1 MKKASFKVGSSGSP
15 KHTEMVGS
23 GKGMG
28 GEGRVS
34 ERGPR
39 IGAGVEGMRV
49 RSEMDRSKEG
59 NGGAARG
66 KPGRAYS
73 EE

>member
-1 MKKASFKVGSSGSP
+1 MAGKGWSGSP
-15 KHTEMVGS
+15 KHTATVGD
-23 GKGMG
+23 GRGMG
-28 GEGRVS
+28 NESRPS

-39 IGAGVEGMRV
+39 IGPGVLGRV
-49 RSEMDRSKEG
+49 VRPEYDRDREG

-66 KPGRAYS
+66 KPRGAYS